1 MKQQQYVTINKSNGT
16 SEEMTI
22 ETYTRWLCLVEAL
35 DVITQTA
42 ERKKID
48 LNNND
53 WVKPIALQKYI
64 DERYLSMLHDAK
76 CEEALAK
83 LTN

>member
-1 MKQQQYVTINKSNGT
+1 MKQQYVTINKSNGT

-22 ETYTRWLCLVEAL
+22 ETYTRWMCLVEAL
-35 DVITQTA
+35 DVITQVA

-48 LNNND
+48 LSNND

-64 DERYLSMLHDAK
+64 SERYLSMLHDVK
-76 CEEALAK
+76 CEEALAM
-83 LTN
+83 LAS

>member
-1 MKQQQYVTINKSNGT
+1 MKQQHITIEKSNGT
-16 SEEMTI
+16 SEQMTI

-35 DVITQTA
+35 DVITRTA
-42 ERKKID
+42 SRKKID

-64 DERYLSMLHDAK
+64 DERYLSMLHDVK

-83 LTN
+83 FSTN

>member
-1 MKQQQYVTINKSNGT
+1 MKNQQYVTINKSNGT

-64 DERYLSMLHDAK
+64 DERYLSMLHDVK

-83 LTN
+83 LSN

>member
-1 MKQQQYVTINKSNGT
+1 MKQQYVTINKSNGT

-35 DVITQTA
+35 DVITQVA

-64 DERYLSMLHDAK
+64 NERYLSMLHDVK
-76 CEEALAK
+76 CEEALAM
-83 LTN
+83 LAS

>member
-1 MKQQQYVTINKSNGT
+1 MKQQYVTINKSNGT

-35 DVITQTA
+35 DVITQVA

-64 DERYLSMLHDAK
+64 NERYLSMLHDVK
-76 CEEALAK
+76 CEEALSMLAS
-83 LTN
+83 

>member
-1 MKQQQYVTINKSNGT
+1 MKQQYVTINKSNGT

-22 ETYTRWLCLVEAL
+22 ETYTRWICLVEAL
-35 DVITQTA
+35 DVITQVA

-64 DERYLSMLHDAK
+64 NERYLSMLHDVK
-76 CEEALAK
+76 CEEALAM
-83 LTN
+83 LAS

>member
-1 MKQQQYVTINKSNGT
+1 MKPQYVTINKTNGT

-35 DVITQTA
+35 DVITQVA
-42 ERKKID
+42 ERKKIN

-64 DERYLSMLHDAK
+64 DERYLSMLHDVK

-83 LTN
+83 LAS

>member
-1 MKQQQYVTINKSNGT
+1 MKQQYVTINKSNGT

-35 DVITQTA
+35 DVITQVA

-53 WVKPIALQKYI
+53 WFKPIALQKYI
-64 DERYLSMLHDAK
+64 NERYLSMLHDVK
-76 CEEALAK
+76 CEEALAM
-83 LTN
+83 LAS

>member
-1 MKQQQYVTINKSNGT
+1 MKQQYITINKSNGT

-35 DVITQTA
+35 DVITQVA

-64 DERYLSMLHDAK
+64 NERYLSMLHDVK
-76 CEEALAK
+76 CEEALAM
-83 LTN
+83 LAS

>member
-1 MKQQQYVTINKSNGT
+1 MKQQYVTINKSNGT

-22 ETYTRWLCLVEAL
+22 ETYTRWICLVEAL
-35 DVITQTA
+35 DVITQVA

-64 DERYLSMLHDAK
+64 DERYLSMLHDVK

-83 LTN
+83 LAS

>member
-1 MKQQQYVTINKSNGT
+1 MKQQYVTINKSNGT

-22 ETYTRWLCLVEAL
+22 ETYTRWMCLVEAL
-35 DVITQTA
+35 DVITQVA

-64 DERYLSMLHDAK
+64 NERYLSMLHDVK

-83 LTN
+83 LAS

>member
-1 MKQQQYVTINKSNGT
+1 MKQQYVTINKSNGT

-22 ETYTRWLCLVEAL
+22 ETYTRWMCLVEAL
-35 DVITQTA
+35 DVITQVA

-64 DERYLSMLHDAK
+64 NERYLSMLHDVK
-76 CEEALAK
+76 CEEALAM
-83 LTN
+83 LAS